1 MNPVSTGLPDAAQP
15 PDLGYRDNIAQ
26 VEPYGI
32 DHIPDAERHGKPSSQ
47 FFIWFAAG
55 LNFPIMLLGFSAAS
69 LGLSMTAAVTAIVT
83 GALVGAV
90 AMGVLSRMGV
100 HLGVPQQMQAR
111 GPLGFIGNLLP
122 VAYINVFAGVGW
134 AAVTIIL
141 GGKALGVLIGVPF
154 WICAVI
160 LAALQL
166 TVAVF
171 GYNMI
176 HYLERILT
184 FVLLALFVL
193 VTAVSLQRGSS
204 FLEADPSASGYTG
217 PTGGWV
223 TLAGH
228 FLAFLIAW
236 LPFASD
242 YSRYLPSTPHI
253 SRRAGVLTALGN
265 FLTLS
270 WLGVTGA
277 VLAGASDSTD
287 PIVAL
292 KELTGP
298 WAVPAMLA
306 ILLSS
311 FSQNFLNVYGGA
323 ISLQTLGLPFRRST
337 CVTLICVAALGV
349 SLWAADGIY
358 TSFEVFLNLTAYF
371 IAPYVAVLLMDY
383 YVGPRKDRSRIPELF
398 DRNRLFEWGFV
409 AWVAG
414 ALAAVPFWKSHV
426 YTGFVAASHPEWGE
440 LSYYVGFAVAALVY
454 LATRKLPPLWH
465 RSPGP
470 RPVDGK
476 PSGRAADEENRSTTD
491 TVNTTDATDATS
503 G

>member
-1 MNPVSTGLPDAAQP
+1 MSHPSAGPGSAAQP
-15 PDLGYRDNIAQ
+15 RDHGYRDNIAQ

-32 DHIPDAERHGKPSSQ
+32 DHIPDVERHGKPSSQ

-69 LGLSMTAAVTAIVT
+69 LGLSLTAAIWAIVA

-90 AMGVLSRMGV
+90 TMGVMSRMGV

-111 GPLGFIGNLLP
+111 GPLGYVGNLLP
-122 VAYINVFAGVGW
+122 VAYINVFAGIGW
-134 AAVTIIL
+134 AAVTVIL
-141 GGKALGVLIGVPF
+141 GGKALGVLLGIPF
-154 WICAVI
+154 WISAVI
-160 LAALQL
+160 LTALQL

-176 HYLERILT
+176 HYLERILAY
-184 FVLLALFVL
+184 VLLALFLL
-193 VTAVSLQRGSS
+193 VTVVSLVRGSS
-204 FLEADPSASGYTG
+204 FLEADANAPEYHG
-217 PTGGWV
+217 PTAGWI

-242 YSRYLPSTPHI
+242 YSRYLPSTPGV
-253 SRRAGVLTALGN
+253 SRKAGVLTTLGN

-270 WLGVTGA
+270 WLGITGA
-277 VLAGASDSTD
+277 VLAGASDATD
-287 PIVAL
+287 PITAL

-298 WAVPAMLA
+298 WWVPAMLA

-323 ISLQTLGLPFRRST
+323 ISLQTLGLPLKRST
-337 CVTLICVAALGV
+337 CVSLICVCALGV

-371 IAPYVAVLLMDY
+371 IAPYTAVLLMDY
-383 YVGPRKDRSRIPELF
+383 YFGPRRDRSRIPELY
-398 DRNRLFEWGFV
+398 DRSRVLEWGFV
-409 AWVAG
+409 AWAVG
-414 ALAAVPFWKSHV
+414 ALSAVPFWKSDL
-426 YTGFVAASHPEWGE
+426 YTGFLAARHPEWGE
-440 LSYYVGFAVAALVY
+440 VSYYIGFLVAGLVF
-454 LATRKLPPLWH
+454 LATRNLPPLWH
-465 RSPGP
+465 RTPAGRQGADAG
-470 RPVDGK
+470 RPERD
-476 PSGRAADEENRSTTD
+476 GRAEGDGPAEKAEGAEHAPS
-491 TVNTTDATDATS
+491 
-503 G
+503 

>member
-1 MNPVSTGLPDAAQP
+1 MNPEPTGPAVAAQP
-15 PDLGYRDNIAQ
+15 QDRGYRDSVTQ

-69 LGLSMTAAVTAIVT
+69 LGLSLNAAVWAIVV

-90 AMGVLSRMGV
+90 TMGVLSRMGV

-111 GPLGFIGNLLP
+111 GPLGFVGNLLP

-141 GGKALGVLIGVPF
+141 GGKALGVMLGIPF
-154 WICAVI
+154 WISAVL

-176 HYLERILT
+176 HYLERILA
-184 FVLLALFVL
+184 FVLFALFVL
-193 VTAVSLQRGSS
+193 VTVVALQRGSS
-204 FLEADPSASGYTG
+204 LLHANPSASDYSG

-242 YSRYLPSTPHI
+242 YSRYLPSTPRV
-253 SRRAGVLTALGN
+253 SRRAGVLTTLGN

-270 WLGVTGA
+270 WLGITGA

-287 PIVAL
+287 PITAL
-292 KELTGP
+292 KDLTGP

-323 ISLQTLGLPFRRST
+323 ISLQTLGIPLRRST

-371 IAPYVAVLLMDY
+371 IAPYTAVLLMDY
-383 YVGPRKDRSRIPELF
+383 YAGPRKDRSRIPELY
-398 DRNRLFEWGFV
+398 DRHRVLEWGFV
-409 AWVAG
+409 AWAAG
-414 ALAAVPFWKSHV
+414 TLGSAPFWKSAL
-426 YTGFVAASHPEWGE
+426 YTGFVARSHPEWGE
-440 LSYYVGFAVAALVY
+440 ISYYVGFVIAALVY
-454 LATRKLPPLWH
+454 LATRNLPPLWR
-465 RSPGP
+465 RSAPEP
-470 RPVDGK
+470 TIPAS
-476 PSGRAADEENRSTTD
+476 PASPTAPTSSAD
-491 TVNTTDATDATS
+491 
-503 G
+503 